1 MAPDTDPT
9 PDPEPTPELS
19 EESINEA
26 RDAWCKAYVHVWDD
40 LSKGNYD
47 KDAVQKAA
55 DEHWQ
60 RSPRSSPVMVATTE
74 FTKTAKAAPPT
85 PSASEP

>member
-1 MAPDTDPT
+1 MAPDPP
-9 PDPEPTPELS
+9 PDPEATPELS
-19 EESINEA
+19 GEKINEA
-26 RDAWCKAYVHVWDD
+26 HDAWCRAYVHVWAD

-74 FTKTAKAAPPT
+74 FTKAAKAVPPPPAAP
-85 PSASEP
+85 

>member
-1 MAPDTDPT
+1 MP
-9 PDPEPTPELS
+9 PDPHPTPEPNPEFS
-19 EESINEA
+19 EEKINEA
-26 RDAWCKAYVHVWDD
+26 RDAWCRTYVHVWAD

-74 FTKTAKAAPPT
+74 FTKATKAAPP
-85 PSASEP
+85 PAGL

>member
-1 MAPDTDPT
+1 MAPDTDTT
-9 PDPEPTPELS
+9 PDAEPTPELS
-19 EESINEA
+19 EENINEA
-26 RDAWCKAYVHVWDD
+26 RDVWCRAYVHVWAD

-74 FTKTAKAAPPT
+74 FTKATKAAPPPAT
-85 PSASEP
+85 AP

>member
-1 MAPDTDPT
+1 MV
-9 PDPEPTPELS
+9 PEPDHELNPELS
-19 EESINEA
+19 EEKINEA
-26 RDAWCKAYVHVWDD
+26 RDAWCKTYVHVWAD
-40 LSKGNYD
+40 LSKGVYD

-74 FTKTAKAAPPT
+74 FTKTTKAAHPPT
-85 PSASEP
+85 GPA

>member
-1 MAPDTDPT
+1 MASDPI
-9 PDPEPTPELS
+9 PDPEPNPELS
-19 EESINEA
+19 EEKINEA
-26 RDAWCKAYVHVWDD
+26 RDAWCRTYVHVWAD

-74 FTKTAKAAPPT
+74 FTKATKAAPPPT
-85 PSASEP
+85 SP

>member
-1 MAPDTDPT
+1 MVTEPE
-9 PDPEPTPELS
+9 PDPDPGATPELS
-19 EESINEA
+19 EEKINEA
-26 RDAWCKAYVHVWDD
+26 RDAWCRAYEHVWAD
-40 LSKGNYD
+40 LSKGAYD

-74 FTKTAKAAPPT
+74 FTKATKKPDGT
-85 PSASEP
+85 S

>member
-1 MAPDTDPT
+1 MASDPI
-9 PDPEPTPELS
+9 PDPEPAPELS
-19 EESINEA
+19 EEKINEA
-26 RDAWCKAYVHVWDD
+26 RNAWCKTYVHVWAD
-40 LSKGNYD
+40 LSKGSYD

-74 FTKTAKAAPPT
+74 FTKAAKAAPP
-85 PSASEP
+85 PAAAP

>member
-1 MAPDTDPT
+1 MAPDSIPA
-9 PDPEPTPELS
+9 PEPTPELS
-19 EESINEA
+19 EENINEA
-26 RDAWCKAYVHVWDD
+26 RDAWCRAYVHVWAD
-40 LSKGNYD
+40 LSKGVYD

-74 FTKTAKAAPPT
+74 FTKTTKAAEPPT
-85 PSASEP
+85 STA

>member
-1 MAPDTDPT
+1 MASDPVPT
-9 PDPEPTPELS
+9 PEPTPELS
-19 EESINEA
+19 EENINEA

-47 KDAVQKAA
+47 KDAIQKAA

-74 FTKTAKAAPPT
+74 FTKTSKPP
-85 PSASEP
+85 EPPPATEP